1 MASLF
6 DALIKEGL
14 ITSEQLS
21 DARVKQIGAKKP
33 LHELLV
39 EMGFIKEEDLLKT
52 VSKLYDL
59 PLIELARESIGHE
72 VVKLLPY
79 EVAARHGVFPIR
91 REGDVLVLAMSNPQD
106 IMAIDEIQLVTNL
119 HVKPTLCSKSDIDQA
134 INKHYQTDDSIY
146 DILKNMPVAASF
158 DIISEKEDGKIVIDN
173 RFMKDETSVIVR
185 LFNLIMKDAFKARAS
200 DIHIEPE
207 EKSIKVRYR
216 VDGDLKKI
224 MEVPMSLHAELTARI
239 KILAGMDIVEKRK
252 PQDGRLKL
260 LYQDRKIDLRLATI
274 PTFYGEKVEMRILDP
289 KAMMVNLESIGFDE
303 RNLGAYK
310 KSILKPQGMV
320 LVTGPTGSGKTTTIY
335 ATLNYVKNEKKNI
348 VTIEDPIEYLI
359 DGITQTQINPAKELF
374 FSTALR
380 SILRQDPNVIFVGE
394 IRDKETADIA
404 FRASLTGH
412 LVFSTLHTNN
422 SVGSITRLLDLGLEP
437 YLIASSLVSVVAQRL
452 VKKICPHCKEEYVPD
467 AAEMERFQA
476 YLGKTSM
483 SKLFKGKG
491 CDACGFSGYLGR
503 MPILELFD
511 ISESIKALIA
521 RKAPEDEILLA
532 AQREGFKLLSVDVI
546 EKVMAGVTTLEELS
560 RVVTLKETEASRMA
574 AMYSGKVRILAVDDE
589 EDILKVL
596 VLRLSNAGY
605 EVIKARDGKEAL
617 ALAVTEKPDMVITDV
632 TMPQMDG
639 FMLTKNLRDR
649 LETAGIPII
658 ILTARSDKDSELKG
672 IDAGADD
679 YITKPYDPEKLLSR
693 VKMLL
698 RRKER

>member
-1 MASLF
+1 MNLF
-6 DALIKEGL
+6 DALIKDGL
-14 ITSEQLS
+14 ITPEQLG

-39 EMGFIKEEDLLKT
+39 EMGFIKEDDLLKA
-52 VSKLYDL
+52 VSKLYNL
-59 PLIELARESIGHE
+59 PICALDKEPIGPE
-72 VVKLLPY
+72 TVKLLPY

-91 REGDVLVLAMSNPQD
+91 REGDDLMLAMSNPQD
-106 IMAIDEIQLVTNL
+106 IMAIDELQLLTGL
-119 HVKPTLCSKSDIDQA
+119 HVDPVLCSKSDIDRA
-134 INKHYQTDDSIY
+134 INTYYQSDDSIY
-146 DILKNMPVAASF
+146 DILKNMPAASSF
-158 DIISEKEDGKIVIDN
+158 EIINEKEDGKIVIDN

-185 LFNLIMKDAFKARAS
+185 LFNLTLKDALNARAS

-207 EKSIKVRYR
+207 EKCLKIRYR

-224 MEVPMSLHAELTARI
+224 LEAPMALHAELTARI

-260 LYQDRKIDLRLATI
+260 LFQGRKIDLRIATI

-289 KAMMVNLESIGFDE
+289 KAMMVELESIGFDE
-303 RNLGAYK
+303 RSLAAYR

-320 LVTGPTGSGKTTTIY
+320 LITGPTGSGKTTTIY
-335 ATLNYVKNEKKNI
+335 ATLNFIKNEKKNI

-359 DGITQTQINPAKELF
+359 DGITQTQIDPAKELF

-394 IRDKETADIA
+394 IRDKETAEIA

-422 SVGSITRLLDLGLEP
+422 SVGAITRLLDLGLEP
-437 YLIASSLVSVVAQRL
+437 YLISSSLVAVVAQRL
-452 VKKICPHCKEEYVPD
+452 VKKICPHCKEEYVPNP
-467 AAEMERFQA
+467 AEMERFA
-476 YLGKTSM
+476 PYMGKGGAG
-483 SKLFKGKG
+483 KFFKGKG
-491 CDACGFSGYLGR
+491 CDACGFSGFLGR
-503 MPILELFD
+503 MPILELLD
-511 ISESIKALIA
+511 ISESIKAMIA

-532 AQREGFKLLSVDVI
+532 AQREGFKLLSADI
-546 EKVMAGVTTLEELS
+546 MEKVTSGVTTLDELA
-560 RVVTLKETEASRMA
+560 RVITLKEIAPAGTAVSH
-574 AMYSGKVRILAVDDE
+574 SGKARLLVADDE

-596 VLRLSNAGY
+596 ESRLCTAGY

-617 ALAVTEKPDMVITDV
+617 SLAVTEKPDMVITDV

-639 FMLTKNLRDR
+639 FTLVKNLRAR
-649 LETAGIPII
+649 LETAAIPVVM
-658 ILTARSDKDSELKG
+658 LTARQDKDSELKG
-672 IDAGADD
+672 IDIGADD
-679 YITKPYDPEKLLSR
+679 YITKPYDAEKLLSR

-698 RRKER
+698 RRKHE